1 MLEEARRGNALSGA
15 GDRRLLVPDEQ
26 GEVMDDHP
34 QIKAFLDAAEMLRG
48 ERYWGCDSK
57 EEQTELLR
65 ALKDV
70 LTEVCFHLD
79 AHRCCRRLLRICQDL
94 ASSEIR
100 GLPVRPSSGLVL
112 ISYLD
117 GRIEQLIAESNDS
130 GNTGAEGSSRP

>member
-1 MLEEARRGNALSGA
+1 
-15 GDRRLLVPDEQ
+15 
-26 GEVMDDHP
+26 MDDHP
-34 QIKAFLDAAEMLRG
+34 QIKAFLDAAAILRA

-57 EEQTELLR
+57 EEQTGLLR

-79 AHRCCRRLLRICQDL
+79 AYGVLPQAVLRMWQDL
-94 ASSEIR
+94 APPGIR

-117 GRIEQLIAESNDS
+117 GRIEQVIAESNDS
-130 GNTGAEGSSRP
+130 GNTGAEGSSRL

>member
-1 MLEEARRGNALSGA
+1 MISVVLAAKGCWFLTSEEN
-15 GDRRLLVPDEQ
+15 
-26 GEVMDDHP
+26 VMDDHP
-34 QIKAFLDAAEMLRG
+34 QVKAFRDAAGVLRA
-48 ERYWGCDSK
+48 ERYWGFDSK

-79 AHRCCRRLLRICQDL
+79 AHRVLPQAVRRMWQAMAAPGIQ
-94 ASSEIR
+94 
-100 GLPVRPSSGLVL
+100 GLPVHPSAGLVL
-112 ISYLD
+112 MSYLD

>member
-1 MLEEARRGNALSGA
+1 MISVVLVAEGCWCLTSEET
-15 GDRRLLVPDEQ
+15 
-26 GEVMDDHP
+26 VMDDHP
-34 QIKAFLDAAEMLRG
+34 QIKAFLDAAEMLRA

-57 EEQTELLR
+57 EGQTALLR

-79 AHRCCRRLLRICQDL
+79 AHAVLPQAVLSTWKEL
-94 ASSEIR
+94 ASPGIR

-117 GRIEQLIAESNDS
+117 GRIEQLIAGSNDS
-130 GNTGAEGSSRP
+130 GNTGAEGNRGP

>member
-1 MLEEARRGNALSGA
+1 
-15 GDRRLLVPDEQ
+15 
-26 GEVMDDHP
+26 MDDHP

-79 AHRCCRRLLRICQDL
+79 AHGVLPQAVLRMWQDL
-94 ASSEIR
+94 ASPEIR

-117 GRIEQLIAESNDS
+117 GRIDQLIAESNDS

>member
-1 MLEEARRGNALSGA
+1 
-15 GDRRLLVPDEQ
+15 
-26 GEVMDDHP
+26 MDDHP
-34 QIKAFLDAAEMLRG
+34 QMKAFLDAAEMLRG
-48 ERYWGCDSK
+48 ERYWGCGSK

-79 AHRCCRRLLRICQDL
+79 AHGVLPQAVLRMWQDL
-94 ASSEIR
+94 ASPEIR

-117 GRIEQLIAESNDS
+117 GRIDQLIAESNDS